1 MGRRSPGDGAIERA
15 GNGWRA
21 VVELPPGLDGKRR
34 RKKRRART
42 KSEATRLLR
51 EMQREFHTSG
61 RFDDGQ
67 RTVADAVG
75 DYLRVRRNRGL
86 AESTVDLDRWM
97 ASVIIGSLGGQR
109 TAALTVQNCDRFLEA
124 AARGELV
131 IDGEPRQPIGRTALR
146 RIRSTLVGSLRN
158 EMRLG
163 LLNRNVGEL
172 SVLPADSSTGADRRA
187 LAAHELQRMCA
198 AATGATAIL
207 VDLVGRNGL
216 RPAEA
221 RAVRWTNVDLPELLL
236 TVDAQMAGN
245 DTFTKP
251 KTRKAHR
258 TIRIDEVTASKLS
271 AWWEIQVD
279 QRRYAGPAW
288 HDLDI
293 VAASAS
299 GRPIQRNNFRRSIV
313 ALCGRVGIDPPIAP
327 YELRHTAISIQAEAG
342 HSAWEI
348 ADWAGTSE
356 RMITEVY
363 RHQIRQIA
371 TLGPAGT

>member
-21 VVELPPGLDGKRR
+21 VVELPAGPDGRRR

-42 KSEATRLLR
+42 KTEATHLLR

-67 RTVADAVG
+67 RTVADAVA
-75 DYLRVRRNRGL
+75 DYLQVRANRGL
-86 AESTVDLDRWM
+86 AESTVELDRWM
-97 ASVIIGSLGGQR
+97 ASVIVGSLGRRR
-109 TAALTVQNCDRFLEA
+109 TVALTVQDCDRFLDA
-124 AARGELV
+124 ASSGDLV
-131 IDGEPRQPIGRTALR
+131 IAGNPRQPIRRTALR
-146 RIRSTLVGSLRN
+146 RVRSTLVGSLRN

-163 LLNRNVGEL
+163 LLNRNVAEL
-172 SVLPADSSTGADRRA
+172 SVLPADSSTGKGRRA
-187 LAAHELQRMCA
+187 LTIDELHRLCA
-198 AATGATAIL
+198 AARGATSIL

-221 RAVRWTNVDLPELLL
+221 RAVRWSNVDLVELLL
-236 TVDAQMAGN
+236 MVDSQMAGN

-251 KTRKAHR
+251 KTRKAYR
-258 TIRIDEVTASKLS
+258 TIRIDETTARKL
-271 AWWEIQVD
+271 ADWRAVQAD
-279 QRRYAGPAW
+279 QRSYAGPAW
-288 HDLDI
+288 HDLDV
-293 VAASAS
+293 VAAAAS

-313 ALCGRVGIDPPIAP
+313 SLCHRIGIDPPIAP

-342 HSAWEI
+342 HSAWQI

-363 RHQIRQIA
+363 RHKLSSVA
-371 TLGPAGT
+371 PLGPVE